1 MMKKFLA
8 LLTAFTLLMTI
19 SPGPQAFADENDDF
33 FFDLESNLRTDA
45 NRHRNLVPLP
55 GMNVRTRKKLISP
68 TQMSIVI
75 PPEMPAIFS
84 SQMSQAQI
92 QGTAIGKVN
101 NPTENSLSDDQK
113 RLNLNVTAD
122 LFENTSF
129 LLTGVNLKVFDL
141 DGSSYSLFLEYQNE
155 DGETVQLSSTASIFL
170 NRREGQKRN
179 DNPEPIREVVLM
191 NTNPE
196 IVQVKWTPS
205 PDLDFFQYDLTIR
218 ERDSQRIVL
227 NDTIQ
232 SRESTSYSQGG
243 LVEGRTYEVILK
255 AIDTAF
261 LESVYETS
269 FVAGALNDEPTAEM
283 PETAPVPE
291 QETLAPY
298 RATES
303 VLIQPQET
311 YTPTQ
316 AAVPGRFAEVNSNY
330 NQPISRQFLCSE
342 CTAEAALQKIAE
354 RAAESFPDK
363 VLDRGDVFETLMLE
377 ELQGVLAQRTTRR
390 LESTQRRLRR
400 KRADGQLLNID
411 AVEILYAMARY
422 ERLRPQLRLL
432 RPQYTTD
439 MDVSERRVLRQL
451 YELQRRGLLTAEES
465 PLISEPFEQL
475 TQETWLAA
483 LAEFFELLEA
493 KGR

>member
-8 LLTAFTLLMTI
+8 SLTAFTLLMTI
-19 SPGPQAFADENDDF
+19 SPDPQAFADENDDF
-33 FFDLESNLRTDA
+33 FFDMESTLRTDA
-45 NRHRNLVPLP
+45 SRHRYLVPLP
-55 GMNVRTRKKLISP
+55 GLNVRTRKKLMSP
-68 TQMSIVI
+68 ATLSIVI

-84 SQMSQAQI
+84 SEMSQAQI

-101 NPTENSLSDDQK
+101 NPTKKSLSEDQK
-113 RLNLNVTAD
+113 RLNITVTAD

-129 LLTGVNLKVFDL
+129 LLVDVYMKVFDL
-141 DGSSYSLFLEYQNE
+141 NGSTYPLYLEYTDDE
-155 DGETVQLSSTASIFL
+155 GETVQLSSSATIFL
-170 NRREGQKRN
+170 NRKEGQKRN
-179 DNPEPIREVVLM
+179 DNPEPFREVVLM
-191 NTNPE
+191 NNDPE

-205 PDLDFFQYDLTIR
+205 PDLDFYQYDLTIR
-218 ERDSQRIVL
+218 DRETQRVIL

-243 LVEGRTYEVILK
+243 LVKGKTYEVILK
-255 AIDTAF
+255 SVDTGF
-261 LESVYETS
+261 MESVYETS
-269 FVAGALNDEPTAEM
+269 FVAGSLNDDSTEM
-283 PETAPVPE
+283 PEPAPVQE
-291 QETLAPY
+291 QETLSPY

-303 VLIQPQET
+303 VLIQPEVN

-363 VLDRGDVFETLMLE
+363 VLDRSDVFETLNLE
-377 ELQGVLAQRTTRR
+377 ELQGVLARRTTRR
-390 LESTQRRLRR
+390 LKSTERRLRR

-432 RPQYTTD
+432 RPQYNTD
-439 MDVSERRVLRQL
+439 MEVSERRVLRQL
-451 YELQRRGLLTAEES
+451 YELQRRGLLTSETS
-465 PLISEPFEQL
+465 PLLSDPFEAL
-475 TQETWLAA
+475 TQEAWLDA
-483 LAEFFELLEA
+483 LTEFFELLETR
-493 KGR
+493 GR